1 MARNEPIYAV
11 IIHLRNAQLTIL
23 EKVND
28 SLALAPSKIGNKE
41 LGNEVTDCMVDGLNF
56 WLDSRSI
63 VRHMAR

>member
-41 LGNEVTDCMVDGLNF
+41 LGNEVTDCMVDG
-56 WLDSRSI
+56 
-63 VRHMAR
+63 